1 MARTRTRTR
10 TRSTALAPRRR
21 TAAIVAAPPRRR
33 PARSG
38 SKAGILGTGVT
49 LERAAAAYFLGA
61 LRAGG
66 RLARVPTV
74 ASLGAEATI
83 SIVAAQVGGAMGKD
97 LALVAGIIALQ
108 HLGSASVDGAA
119 SVSGPDVGDEFDV
132 QTL

>member
-1 MARTRTRTR
+1 MATTPTKTRTR
-10 TRSTALAPRRR
+10 TALAPRR
-21 TAAIVAAPPRRR
+21 TAPIVAAPQPRRR
-33 PARSG
+33 VVRA
-38 SKAGILGTGVT
+38 SKSGILGTGVT

-83 SIVAAQVGGAMGKD
+83 SIVAAQVGGALGKD
-97 LALVAGIIALQ
+97 LALVSGIIALQ
-108 HLGSASVDGAA
+108 HMGSASVEGAA
-119 SVSGPDVGDEFDV
+119 SVAGPDVGDEFDV